1 MKEAGGWGWMWDG
14 CSGGFC
20 EGRACLP
27 FTIPSETPSRR
38 LPYSLTAPDTS
49 RSPPGEPHLSEF
61 AVYLRLGFRH
71 IADLGA
77 YDHMLFIAA
86 LTVAYPPMAW
96 RRLVWLVTA
105 FTLGH
110 SVTLALATLDVVRV
124 RASLVEVL
132 IPVTIAVTGLAAV
145 MLSRGEDERHGPPGS
160 QAPQYALAA
169 GFGLIHGLGFS
180 NYLRS
185 LLGGEESIVRPLF
198 AFNVGLEMG
207 QLLIVAAVL
216 LLGVLLPRLLRLT
229 RREWVLLVSG
239 GTVAVALTM
248 IAERLRASVS

>member
-1 MKEAGGWGWMWDG
+1 M
-14 CSGGFC
+14 
-20 EGRACLP
+20 
-27 FTIPSETPSRR
+27 
-38 LPYSLTAPDTS
+38 
-49 RSPPGEPHLSEF
+49 
-61 AVYLRLGFRH
+61 YLRLGFRH
-71 IADLGA
+71 IADVGA

-86 LTVAYPPMAW
+86 LTVAYPPSAW

-110 SVTLALATLDVVRV
+110 SATLALATLDVVRV

-132 IPVTIAVTGLAAV
+132 IPVTIVVTGLAA
-145 MLSRGEDERHGPPGS
+145 LFFSRGEDETHGPPGS
-160 QAPQYALAA
+160 QVPQYALAA
-169 GFGLIHGLGFS
+169 GFGLVHGLGFS
-180 NYLRS
+180 NFLRS

-198 AFNVGLEMG
+198 AFNVGLELG

-229 RREWVLLVSG
+229 RREWVLFVSG

-248 IAERLRASVS
+248 IAERLRAPVP